1 MKEHLEKEKI
11 GNQLSRLR
19 LDRESPATTAPP
31 KKLIRWFLLSVGL
44 FVLVAGTLIIAHS
57 TRAVPVKVSL
67 IQVIKGTTTGDIIL
81 TASGYIVAHHRID
94 LGSKVMGR
102 VAWIGVEK
110 GDLVKEGQIL
120 VRLEDAEF
128 RAQLRQAQANLAVA
142 EARFRELKTGS
153 RPQEIGAARAA
164 VNESE
169 ANYRDAKSDLS
180 RTTDLQEAGISSPQ
194 QLEDAIRAFDVAKAK
209 LESTRKNTELVELG
223 PRQEQIDYARAE
235 VAQRQAAV
243 DYAQTM
249 LNATRIRS
257 PINGTVLDRL
267 VEQGGMVTTMFAGD
281 RGAKSS
287 VVSLADLN
295 DLQVELDISQDDF
308 ARLKMDQKAIVVA
321 DSYPDRKYE
330 GKLVEMAPEANRQ
343 KATVQVKV
351 QVLKPDNYLRPEM
364 NARASFMSAQ
374 EPGVANNPTSR
385 VYVPKNS
392 VYDRDGGKVTFVL
405 KGSRVEMKTVRSGRV
420 TSSGLEILSGLTGT
434 EKVVVRGGEA
444 LNNGTRV
451 QVD

>member
-1 MKEHLEKEKI
+1 M
-11 GNQLSRLR
+11 
-19 LDRESPATTAPP
+19 
-31 KKLIRWFLLSVGL
+31 
-44 FVLVAGTLIIAHS
+44 
-57 TRAVPVKVSL
+57 
-67 IQVIKGTTTGDIIL
+67 
-81 TASGYIVAHHRID
+81 
-94 LGSKVMGR
+94 
-102 VAWIGVEK
+102 
-110 GDLVKEGQIL
+110 
-120 VRLEDAEF
+120 
-128 RAQLRQAQANLAVA
+128 
-142 EARFRELKTGS
+142 
-153 RPQEIGAARAA
+153 
-164 VNESE
+164 
-169 ANYRDAKSDLS
+169 
-180 RTTDLQEAGISSPQ
+180 
-194 QLEDAIRAFDVAKAK
+194 AKAK
-209 LESTRKNTELVELG
+209 LESARKNTELVELG

-351 QVLKPDNYLRPEM
+351 QVLKPDSYLRPEM
-364 NARASFMSAQ
+364 NARASFISDQ
-374 EPGVANNPTSR
+374 KPGVENNPTSR
-385 VYVPKNS
+385 VYVPRTS
-392 VYDRDGGKVTFVL
+392 VYERDGGKVTFVL
-405 KGSRVEMKTVRSGRV
+405 KGSRVEMKAVRSGRV